1 MPQQLD
7 KLIFDRTAAD
17 VAQLKAIVA
26 KLIAGTATAEE
37 RAAFLAGTK
46 GAYNDT
52 DLNRVGAAVEYL
64 TAKLGSLGY
73 HVNTMPVTDWQEG
86 DIPSPAQMAQYLANI
101 AALRD
106 RLPYVA
112 PDTPEDM
119 EGLTY
124 QEANAIEEIL
134 YTLEDV
140 LEAMQAAF
148 LTRQAN
154 TLFMVA
160 GGVFNHA

>member
-1 MPQQLD
+1 M
-7 KLIFDRTAAD
+7 
-17 VAQLKAIVA
+17 
-26 KLIAGTATAEE
+26 
-37 RAAFLAGTK
+37 
-46 GAYNDT
+46 
-52 DLNRVGAAVEYL
+52 
-64 TAKLGSLGY
+64 GSLGY

-148 LTRQAN
+148 LPRQAN
-154 TLFMVA
+154 TLFMIA